1 MESSTITLTDTSVP
15 TDYLNIKVINPID
28 PKDAE
33 ILKTTVTEI
42 NNNLHSMFNGGRSR
56 MEGNSGCIKIFNAIH
71 NHLRSRNNKY
81 ENIVE
86 NNMFIVDISLE
97 LKPIRK

>member
-1 MESSTITLTDTSVP
+1 
-15 TDYLNIKVINPID
+15 
-28 PKDAE
+28 
-33 ILKTTVTEI
+33 
-42 NNNLHSMFNGGRSR
+42 MFNGGRSR